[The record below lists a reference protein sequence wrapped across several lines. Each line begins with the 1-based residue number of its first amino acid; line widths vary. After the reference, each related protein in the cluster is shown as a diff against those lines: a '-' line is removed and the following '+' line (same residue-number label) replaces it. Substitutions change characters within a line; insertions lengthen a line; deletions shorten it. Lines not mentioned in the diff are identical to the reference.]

1 MSSFPGQG
9 SPKITDWSLYL
20 SGLQIVSL
28 LSPWCVWLCRCPN
41 QMEETVSYKNS
52 WKNTFMWQWSISE
65 GPLFSPCFDLYKKL
79 LLSAFNEIE
88 IKPKK
93 PLEEIPPS
101 SLFIHF
107 VSPLLYRKSTNN
119 NVVTSRDDTLYS
131 VSSRW

>member
-1 MSSFPGQG
+1 
-9 SPKITDWSLYL
+9 
-20 SGLQIVSL
+20 
-28 LSPWCVWLCRCPN
+28 
-41 QMEETVSYKNS
+41 
-52 WKNTFMWQWSISE
+52 MWQWSISE

-119 NVVTSRDDTLYS
+119 NVVASRDDILYF
-131 VSSRW
+131 VCKQMISSPIHSSLFPLQLLDLNSAIAETGDLLKLQ